1 MGSSGLCLILVG
13 ILTSTYYKLN
23 KTIEVNRMSNN
34 KSKKKEAEEFN
45 KMRQERLAIE
55 QDRVNNPEKYSPKN
69 SKAALRRAMLW
80 AAIAA
85 TTQ

>member
-1 MGSSGLCLILVG
+1 MG
-13 ILTSTYYKLN
+13 
-23 KTIEVNRMSNN
+23 NN

-45 KMRQERLAIE
+45 KKRREAHVERVRIA